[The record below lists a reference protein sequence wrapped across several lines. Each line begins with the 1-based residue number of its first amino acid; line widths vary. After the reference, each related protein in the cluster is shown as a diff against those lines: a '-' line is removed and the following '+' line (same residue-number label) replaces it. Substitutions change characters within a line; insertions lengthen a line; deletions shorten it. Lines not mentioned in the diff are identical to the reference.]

1 MTKKKTNR
9 QKRTLI
15 GAICVAAVIMAGSTF
30 AWFTSK
36 DEVTNRL
43 SASAKYDVSIT
54 EDFQPPEEWL
64 PGQKVNKDV
73 SAVNT
78 GNIDAFVRMWLGGQM
93 RLLNEE
99 TTNMVEATKP
109 ESGSLTSTLTAV
121 TDEDMLALGLTW
133 QKTASGSTPVY
144 YRTLSTKKI
153 SNANDE
159 NHAGTLNEETNV
171 PGMFSEVQSVQ
182 AGGVLVYA
190 PANAGYHW
198 TLEQAAELPNYGVTD
213 DTNAPTMQN
222 LAKGTI
228 VGTSNSSYSA
238 ASGETFVKIT
248 GSKIEGGTTTYDN
261 YYGAIDASTF
271 QPETEG
277 LYLFRRNVKE
287 TADGTAN
294 TYEYSGYYYVP
305 ATTGENAVPEQ
316 YFALHTGTGANGK
329 SDYVLPE
336 GVINDNST
344 ASPSNDQVLPV
355 TIAKPVY
362 LYTATEKVIDTGA
375 ENTNLKWVYNA
386 PNNSS
391 EDELEKNGYFTVT
404 YNNST
409 SDNENDDIVINVA
422 LANINGATGVDAS
435 ESWTAISGTNA
446 DHTTTFYYNNDVE
459 SGDTTR
465 KLVDSVELSK
475 KTKNGAYLAFDF
487 DLDVFLE
494 SVQVTMDENGVE
506 QITLATE
513 EFKNATQ
520 ISDVAV
526 NTAIASAT
534 VAYDN
539 ATNPAE
545 IATITWNKATN

>member
-133 QKTASGSTPVY
+133 QKTAEDSTPVY

-153 SNANDE
+153 DNPKDE
-159 NHAGTLNEETNV
+159 THKTDSTEPEPEETNQ
-171 PGMFSEVQSVQ
+171 PAQFSEVQSVQ

-198 TLEQAAELPNYGVTD
+198 TLEQAAELPVYTSATTNGVTTTD
-213 DTNAPTMQN
+213 VTMTN
-222 LAKGTI
+222 LAKGTV
-228 VGTSNSSYSA
+228 VGSSK
-238 ASGETFVKIT
+238 SGESGVTLLKPHSIDAEDDT
-248 GSKIEGGTTTYDN
+248 KSDYN

-305 ATTGENAVPEQ
+305 ATTGENPVPEQ

-329 SDYVLPE
+329 SDYVLPS
-336 GVINDNST
+336 GVINDNNAAT
-344 ASPSNDQVLPV
+344 PSLDQVLPV
-355 TIAKPVY
+355 TIAEGQNVY
-362 LYTATEKVIDTGA
+362 LYTATEKVLDTGDDKLIWKYEDA
-375 ENTNLKWVYNA
+375 VTEG
-386 PNNSS
+386 NNQHPARFVVSYGTGDK
-391 EDELEKNGYFTVT
+391 EIK
-404 YNNST
+404 
-409 SDNENDDIVINVA
+409 INVN
-422 LANINGATGVDAS
+422 LANISTTDA
-435 ESWTAISGTNA
+435 EAWTVIKDNDDNPTQK
-446 DHTTTFYYNNDVE
+446 TTFYYNNDVE

-475 KTKNGAYLAFDF
+475 ETKNGAYLAFDF

-494 SVQVTMDENGVE
+494 SIQVTMDDDGIE
-506 QITLATE
+506 QITPATE
-513 EFKNATQ
+513 EWSSASNP
-520 ISDVAV
+520 AV
-526 NTAIASAT
+526 NTAITSAT
-534 VAYDN
+534 TVTHD
-539 ATNPAE
+539 ATNLAE
-545 IATITWNKATN
+545 IATINWSKTTD

>member
-1 MTKKKTNR
+1 MTKNKKKTAR
-9 QKRTLI
+9 EKRILV
-15 GAICVAAVIMAGSTF
+15 GAFLTAVVIAAGSTF

-43 SASAKYDVSIT
+43 SASAKYDVSIA

-78 GNIDAFVRMWLGGQM
+78 GNVDAFVRMWLGGQM

-99 TTNMVEATKP
+99 TTNMVEAAKP

-121 TDEDMLALGLTW
+121 EDEDMLALGLTW
-133 QKTASGSTPVY
+133 QKTAEDSAPVY

-159 NHAGTLNEETNV
+159 NHAGTLNEDTNI
-171 PGMFSEVQSVQ
+171 PGMFSEVQSMM

-198 TLEQAAELPNYGVTD
+198 TLEQAAELPVYTAASGE
-213 DTNAPTMQN
+213 TNADTTMTN
-222 LAKGTI
+222 LAKGTV
-228 VGTSNSSYSA
+228 VGSSKSTA
-238 ASGETFVKIT
+238 TNVKT
-248 GSKIEGGTTTYDN
+248 LAPLSDSDSN

-287 TADGTAN
+287 TAEGTAN

-305 ATTGENAVPEQ
+305 ASGTEGQDGYVPEQ
-316 YFALHTGTGANGK
+316 YFALHTDTGANGK
-329 SDYVLPE
+329 SDYVLPA
-336 GVINDNST
+336 GTINDNST
-344 ASPSNDQVLPV
+344 AEPSQDQVLPV
-355 TIAKPVY
+355 TIAENQKVY
-362 LYTATEKVIDTGA
+362 LYTATEKVIDTGT

-386 PNNSS
+386 PDASKQT
-391 EDELEKNGYFTVT
+391 DLEKNGYFTVT
-404 YNNST
+404 YNNGT
-409 SDNENDDIVINVA
+409 TDNANDDIVINVA
-422 LANINGATGVDAS
+422 LANIKGATGVGDS
-435 ESWTAISGTNA
+435 ESWTAISGTTA

-459 SGDTTR
+459 SGDTTT

-475 KTKNGAYLAFDF
+475 DTKNGAYLAFDF

-494 SVQVTMDENGVE
+494 SVQVTMDEAGKE
-506 QITLATE
+506 LIDPAKA
-513 EFKNATQ
+513 EFANATTVEG
-520 ISDVAV
+520 IAA
-526 NTAIASAT
+526 NTAITDASASMDT
-534 VAYDN
+534 
-539 ATNPAE
+539 TNNAE
-545 IATITWNKATN
+545 IATITWTKQ

>member
-1 MTKKKTNR
+1 MTKNNKKKTAR
-9 QKRTLI
+9 EKRILV
-15 GAICVAAVIMAGSTF
+15 GAFLTAVVIAAGSTF

-43 SASAKYDVSIT
+43 SASAKYDVSIA

-78 GNIDAFVRMWLGGQM
+78 GNVDAFVRMWLGGQM

-99 TTNMVEATKP
+99 TDTTKMVDIATSAGITETNKP
-109 ESGSLTSTLTAV
+109 SSGLTAV

-133 QKTASGSTPVY
+133 QKAGTGENATPVY

-159 NHAGTLNEETNV
+159 NHAGTLNEDTNI
-171 PGMFSEVQSVQ
+171 PGMFSEVQSMM

-198 TLEQAAELPNYGVTD
+198 TLEQAAELPVYTAASG
-213 DTNAPTMQN
+213 DTAADTTMTN
-222 LAKGTI
+222 LAKGTV
-228 VGTSNSSYSA
+228 VGSSK
-238 ASGETFVKIT
+238 SGETGVKT
-248 GSKIEGGTTTYDN
+248 LAPLSDSDSN

-287 TADGTAN
+287 TDEGTAN

-305 ATTGENAVPEQ
+305 AVTTGDNQHDEL
-316 YFALHTGTGANGK
+316 YFALHTDTGANGK
-329 SDYVLPE
+329 SDYVLPV
-336 GVINDNST
+336 GTINDNST
-344 ASPSNDQVLPV
+344 AEPSKEQVLPV
-355 TIAKPVY
+355 SIAEDKEVY
-362 LYTATEKVIDTGA
+362 LYTVAEKVIDTGA
-375 ENTNLKWVYNA
+375 ANTNLIWKYNA
-386 PNNSS
+386 PDASKQT
-391 EDELEKNGYFTVT
+391 DLEKNGYFTVT
-404 YNNST
+404 YNNNT
-409 SDNENDDIVINVA
+409 TENTDDDIVINVA
-422 LANINGATGVDAS
+422 LANISNAA
-435 ESWTAISGTNA
+435 EAWTAISGTTA

-459 SGDTTR
+459 SGDTTT
-465 KLVDSVELSK
+465 KLVDSVTLSD

-494 SVQVTMDENGVE
+494 SVQVTMDEAGKE
-506 QITLATE
+506 LIDPAKA
-513 EFKNATQ
+513 EFANATTVEG
-520 ISDVAV
+520 IAA
-526 NTAIASAT
+526 NTAITDASASMDT
-534 VAYDN
+534 
-539 ATNPAE
+539 TNNAE
-545 IATITWNKATN
+545 IATITWTK

>member
-1 MTKKKTNR
+1 MTKNKKKTAR
-9 QKRTLI
+9 EKRILI
-15 GAICVAAVIMAGSTF
+15 GAFLTAVVIAAGSTF

-43 SASAKYDVSIT
+43 SASAKYDVSIA

-78 GNIDAFVRMWLGGQM
+78 GNVDAFVRMWLGGQM

-99 TTNMVEATKP
+99 TTNMVEAAKP

-121 TDEDMLALGLTW
+121 KDEDMLALGLTW
-133 QKTASGSTPVY
+133 QKAGTGENATPVY

-153 SNANDE
+153 DNPKDE
-159 NHAGTLNEETNV
+159 THKTDADEETNS
-171 PGMFSEVQSVQ
+171 PATFSEVQSMM

-198 TLEQAAELPNYGVTD
+198 TLEQAAELPVYTAASG
-213 DTNAPTMQN
+213 DTAADTTMTN
-222 LAKGTI
+222 LAKGTV
-228 VGTSNSSYSA
+228 VGSSK
-238 ASGETFVKIT
+238 SGETGVKT
-248 GSKIEGGTTTYDN
+248 LAPLSDSDSN

-316 YFALHTGTGANGK
+316 YFALHTDTGANGK
-329 SDYVLPE
+329 SDYVLPA
-336 GVINDNST
+336 GTINDNST
-344 ASPSNDQVLPV
+344 AEPSKEQVLPV
-355 TIAKPVY
+355 TIAENQKVY
-362 LYTATEKVIDTGA
+362 LYTAAEKVLDTGDDKL
-375 ENTNLKWVYNA
+375 NWKY
-386 PNNSS
+386 
-391 EDELEKNGYFTVT
+391 EDEVT
-404 YNNST
+404 T
-409 SDNENDDIVINVA
+409 GDDQHPARFVVSYGEGDKKIEINVN
-422 LANINGATGVDAS
+422 LANIGTDSEKWTVIKDNATNP
-435 ESWTAISGTNA
+435 TQM
-446 DHTTTFYYNNDVE
+446 TTFYYNNDVE
-459 SGDTTR
+459 SGDTTT

-475 KTKNGAYLAFDF
+475 DTKNGAYLAFDF

-494 SVQVTMDENGVE
+494 SVQVTMDEAGIE
-506 QITLATE
+506 QITPAKE
-513 EFKNATQ
+513 QFANATTVEG
-520 ISDVAV
+520 IAA
-526 NTAIASAT
+526 NTAITDASASMDT
-534 VAYDN
+534 
-539 ATNPAE
+539 TNNAE
-545 IATITWNKATN
+545 IATITWTKQ